1 MERYKDKKITE
12 RENGTLRIQTVF
24 KKKTRTQQQ
33 FAKDCNINNIIK
45 KYKKTGVIT
54 HINTK
59 TGVYADMTQMP
70 NYQEALQTVIHGQ
83 TAFDQLPAELREKFK
98 YNPQEMMDYL
108 NDKRNDE
115 EAIKLGLKQRPKKET
130 TLEDV
135 NSTLTKTMTELTKTK
150 KPKTKVEDEE

>member
-70 NYQEALQTVIHGQ
+70 SYQEALQTVIHGQ
-83 TAFDQLPAELREKFK
+83 NAFDQLPAALREKFE
-98 YNPQEMMDYL
+98 YNPQKMMDYL
-108 NDKRNDE
+108 NDKQNDE
-115 EAIKLGLKQRPKKET
+115 EAIKLGLKQKTKKET